1 MTVTLLACSI
11 SFHFFAPNIFVFPGM
26 VAGVN
31 LLSQEDD
38 LGALEMF
45 LAHGPFLHLLGFHQ
59 SGQGNQFRDFVPQI
73 VRENINSV

>member
-1 MTVTLLACSI
+1 
-11 SFHFFAPNIFVFPGM
+11 M

-45 LAHGPFLHLLGFHQ
+45 LAHGPFQYLLGFHQ

-73 VRENINSV
+73 VRENINSD

>member
-1 MTVTLLACSI
+1 
-11 SFHFFAPNIFVFPGM
+11 M
-26 VAGVN
+26 VACVN

-38 LGALEMF
+38 LGVLEMF
-45 LAHGPFLHLLGFHQ
+45 LAHGPFQHLIGFRQ